1 MNRTFALFLALL
13 VFASL
18 LLAACQPKA
27 TPTESPK
34 EIATKE
40 PVSEVPLSEQVTLKI
55 GFTTSQTGKYELSS
69 SRQLNGLKLWRNHI
83 NDTGGIKLSNGTVV
97 KFDFQFYDDESNTER
112 VRELYNRLV
121 TEDNAHFLISP
132 YSSGLTG
139 AAAEIAE
146 QFEKVLI
153 TTGAASDV
161 IFTQGYTRVY
171 QTYTPASRF
180 FVGALDMLASLAPG
194 AKIAFVYE
202 IDSFSTEVV
211 NFANEYAQTL
221 GFDIVLLEGYDSE
234 TTNFNPH
241 INKVLESQPDALLGG
256 GHVQDGLTFA
266 RQLHE
271 KNVELDYVALLAAP
285 SDNEFGELG
294 DAAVGVVGPSQW
306 EPKATFSEESTAG
319 SGLPWIG
326 PASEEFASAFEA
338 EYGESPTYHAAGGYA
353 AGLILQYAIEVAD
366 TIDPEAVATSLD
378 ALDLMS
384 FYGHIKFDTSEEAH
398 GLQIG
403 HSMMYIQWQKDA
415 DGNLFKA
422 LVFPFEGASEEVLYP
437 IP

>member
-1 MNRTFALFLALL
+1 MNRTFTLFLVLL

-27 TPTESPK
+27 TPTEAPK
-34 EIATKE
+34 AIATEE
-40 PVSEVPLSEQVTLKI
+40 PVSEEPISEEVTLKI
-55 GFTTSQTGKYELSS
+55 GFTASQTGKYEISS
-69 SRQLNGLKLWRNHI
+69 SRQLNGLNLWMKHI
-83 NDTGGIKLSNGTVV
+83 NDAGGIKLSNGTVV

-112 VRELYNRLV
+112 VRELYTRLV

-146 QFEKVLI
+146 QYEKVLI
-153 TTGAASDV
+153 TTGAASDS

-171 QTYTPASRF
+171 QIYTPASRYL
-180 FVGALDMLASLAPG
+180 VGALDMLASLAPD
-194 AKIAFVYE
+194 AKIAFVHE
-202 IDSFSTEVV
+202 TDSFSTDVV

-234 TTNFNPH
+234 TTDFNPL

-271 KNVELDYVALLAAP
+271 KNVELDYVALMAAP
-285 SDNEFGELG
+285 PDNEFGELG

-306 EPKATFSEESTAG
+306 EPKATFSKESTAG

-326 PASEEFASAFEA
+326 PASEEFTSAFEA

-353 AGLILQYAIEVAD
+353 AGLILQYAIEEAD

-403 HSMMYIQWQKDA
+403 RSMMYIQWQRDA
-415 DGNLFKA
+415 DGSLFKA